1 MTRRFFLILAL
12 IILAAVLR
20 FQFFNSEEIL
30 AGTGDNLSGYAWSE
44 NTGWVS
50 FNCTNTSSCS
60 TADYGVKVAAD
71 GLMSGYAWAEN
82 IGWVSFKGADLAG
95 CPSGV
100 CEARMNQET
109 GQVSGW
115 ARACAGS
122 SAGDCTAGARSDGW
136 DGWISLRGTSYG
148 VAPVGCKWDGYAWG
162 GDVVGWIKFKGSDY
176 GVVGRGY
183 ACRPEPPSVS
193 TSAPQPPGDYCA
205 YPLGWTLSWTFSD
218 PNEELQSAYQVVI
231 TDASDGSTVK
241 DSGRVSSASGSYA
254 PPAGSLA
261 FGKTYNWQVTVW
273 DPTNLSASA
282 TGAGFTTMAHSAPS
296 AVIDMFPPMRPAID
310 EQVTLKSVST
320 FGEGAA
326 EKSVAWTIT
335 PDSDMT
341 ILAGGLDTPQMV
353 IKFSTSGGRN
363 IALTVTDTDDLVCS
377 TTLNI
382 SAGRTIPRLK
392 EIKPN

>member
-1 MTRRFFLILAL
+1 MRRFFVIIALIL
-12 IILAAVLR
+12 LAGLLR
-20 FQFFNSEEIL
+20 FQLFSREEVS

-44 NTGWVS
+44 NTGWLS

-71 GLMSGYAWAEN
+71 GLMSGFAWSDAA
-82 IGWVSFKGADLAG
+82 GWVSFNRADLTG
-95 CPSGV
+95 CPSGT
-100 CEARMNQET
+100 CEARFNPDN

-115 ARACAGS
+115 AKALGAAG
-122 SAGDCTAGARSDGW
+122 GW
-136 DGWISLRGTSYG
+136 DGWVSLRGADYG
-148 VAPVGCKWDGYAWG
+148 VSVTGCRWQNFAWG
-162 GDVVGWIKFKGSDY
+162 SDVVGWIKFRDGIY
-176 GVVGRGY
+176 GVTGRGY

-193 TSAPQPPGDYCA
+193 TLAPQAPGDYCA

-231 TDASDGSTVK
+231 TDADTEAVVK
-241 DSGRVSSASGSYA
+241 DSGRVSSASTSYA
-254 PPAGSLA
+254 PPAGSLS
-261 FGKTYNWQVTVW
+261 FNKKYNWRVTVW

-282 TGAGFTTMAHSAPS
+282 SGASFTTMAHPAPS

-310 EQVTLKSVST
+310 EQVTLKSAST
-320 FGEGAA
+320 FGEGAS

-335 PDSDMT
+335 PNSDMT

-353 IKFSTSGGRN
+353 VKFSTQGSRT

-377 TTLNI
+377 TSLNL